1 MNNADRYTNV
11 MTGESEIFEKWK
23 DFVESLTVD
32 WLIENYR
39 GTTRMRRVDRYVYT
53 YNDVFIIFWN
63 DITLY
68 FNPPTW
74 SSSVTLS
81 TKGDIEL
88 FKYVPTEVMN
98 DFVRVNEL

>member
-1 MNNADRYTNV
+1 MNSTVRYNV
-11 MTGESEIFEKWK
+11 MLEESEIFEKWK
-23 DFVESLTVD
+23 DFVENLTVD

-53 YNDVFIIFWN
+53 YDHVFIIFWN

-74 SSSVTLS
+74 PSSDKLS
-81 TKGDIEL
+81 IKGDSEL
-88 FKYVPTEVMN
+88 FKYVPIDVMN
-98 DFVRVNEL
+98 DFVRVIEL